1 MIGPLHTEAGV
12 AGMTTLEN
20 LEEKLVNERRN
31 LVSNMDAFDSP
42 GKGLYK
48 LVEIQQWLDAVKS
61 ASEDEKSR

>member
-1 MIGPLHTEAGV
+1 
-12 AGMTTLEN
+12 MTTLEN